1 MGCMN
6 PAIPMQLEAV
16 GHAVGIA
23 EAKACEERF
32 FSVGFIIVVGILH
45 FVDVRDA
52 VNEGGLWC
60 AFFRGKRE

>member
-6 PAIPMQLEAV
+6 PAIPMKLEAV

-45 FVDVRDA
+45 LVDIRDA
-52 VNEGGLWC
+52 VNEGGLRC
-60 AFFRGKRE
+60 AFFGRKRE